1 MATRILI
8 LTPDGTPL
16 YGLDGHH
23 GATHAAR
30 WVDDVLAQLAAAGVA
45 DPLVLELEP
54 EEGGD
59 ACRHG
64 IIGCIHAQRL
74 ETRRRPD
81 GAREILGLNRIALP
95 EGQGDADAKR
105 AAAATPTRVGARLHL
120 VRGPAEFAAP
130 RRPIRIP
137 RGRME
142 PLAGA
147 PATPAQARIARRLA
161 RRSS

>member
-64 IIGCIHAQRL
+64 IIGSIHALRL
-74 ETRRRPD
+74 ETRRTPA
-81 GAREILGLNRIALP
+81 GGREILGLNRIALP
-95 EGQGDADAKR
+95 EEQNDAAAKR
-105 AAAATPTRVGARLHL
+105 AAAATPERVRAHLRLVHA
-120 VRGPAEFAAP
+120 PDEYTAP

-142 PLAGA
+142 PPAGA
-147 PATPAQARIARRLA
+147 PTTPAQARLARRLA
-161 RRSS
+161 RSAS

>member
-8 LTPDGTPL
+8 LTPDGTPIF
-16 YGLDGHH
+16 GLDGHH

-30 WVDDVLAQLAAAGVA
+30 WVTDSLALCAANGMPDCVA
-45 DPLVLELEP
+45 VELTP

-64 IIGCIHAQRL
+64 IIGSIHALRL
-74 ETRRRPD
+74 ETRRTPD
-81 GAREILGLNRIALP
+81 GGREIIGLNRIALP
-95 EGQGDADAKR
+95 DGQGDADAKR

>member
-8 LTPDGTPL
+8 LTPDGAPL
-16 YGLDGHH
+16 FGLDGHH

-30 WVDDVLAQLAAAGVA
+30 WVTDSLALCAANGMPDCVA
-45 DPLVLELEP
+45 VELTP

-64 IIGCIHAQRL
+64 IIGSIHALRL
-74 ETRRRPD
+74 ETRRTPD
-81 GAREILGLNRIALP
+81 GGREIIGLNRIALP
-95 EGQGDADAKR
+95 EDADEGAAKR
-105 AAAATPTRVGARLHL
+105 AAASTPERVRAHLRLVHA
-120 VRGPAEFAAP
+120 PDEYTAP

-142 PLAGA
+142 PPAGA
-147 PATPAQARIARRLA
+147 PTTPAQARLARRLA
-161 RRSS
+161 RSAS